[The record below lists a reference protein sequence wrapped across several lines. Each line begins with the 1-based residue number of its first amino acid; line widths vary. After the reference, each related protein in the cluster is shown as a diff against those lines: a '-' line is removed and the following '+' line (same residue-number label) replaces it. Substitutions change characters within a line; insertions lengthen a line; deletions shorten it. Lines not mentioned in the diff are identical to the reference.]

1 MSVSLVLC
9 CLPRELARESH
20 AIRNHQIKFAIPFF
34 FHILHTEAA
43 KFKIA
48 LEDIIGVAFAQ

>member
-1 MSVSLVLC
+1 MAGMRLVRC

-48 LEDIIGVAFAQ
+48 LEDIAFAQ